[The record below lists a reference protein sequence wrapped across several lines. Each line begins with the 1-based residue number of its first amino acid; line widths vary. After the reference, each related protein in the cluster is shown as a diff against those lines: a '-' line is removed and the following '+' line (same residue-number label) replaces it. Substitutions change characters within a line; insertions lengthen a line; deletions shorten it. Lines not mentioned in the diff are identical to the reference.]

1 MKYTWKNVTVKQFLE
16 MRDKSQE
23 EIMDILFGDIPIT
36 QLKTMEFDLGDIPV
50 ELPKV
55 EYVVNNKTFVFEMDI
70 RNFTTAQYMDFT
82 QSKDMLTQLSVV
94 LLPLGTKYEGNIQYD
109 LNDLS
114 IVDALSVLNFFVL
127 SWQTSV
133 KAMKKYL
140 QKHKMNLQMEQL
152 EALDNLVSSVS
163 LGQ

>member
-1 MKYTWKNVTVKQFLE
+1 MKYTWRNVTVKQFLE

-94 LLPLGTKYEGNIQYD
+94 LLPLGAKYEGNIQYD